1 MPPIA
6 TKHGY
11 KSLLLLHNIPYAGTM
26 AVWWQNPNQS
36 TIWRTRETF
45 FLARIGA

>member
-1 MPPIA
+1 MVAAKKNHKP
-6 TKHGY
+6 
-11 KSLLLLHNIPYAGTM
+11 LVLLHNIPYAGTM
-26 AVWWQNPNQS
+26 VVWWQNPNQS